1 LVTELADVVERD
13 IDPAGFG
20 TADEAFLTSS
30 TRDVSPISA
39 VDEVDLPAAPGPVTT
54 GLMAAFADLIART
67 TDP

>member
-1 LVTELADVVERD
+1 MELADVVERD
-13 IDPAGFG
+13 IDPAEFA

-39 VDEVDLPAAPGPVTT
+39 VDGVDLLAAPGPVTAR
-54 GLMAAFADLIART
+54 LMAAFADLVSRT